1 MEIHDLQETAG
12 LAHLL
17 MSEQELRE
25 AFPAF
30 EEMLSF
36 FAVMQAA
43 DRDIA
48 GTGDGMAASSRI
60 VNSGYFRSDAIQPNR
75 EDLSENMLTKAGERD
90 ERFISIP
97 NVL

>member
-1 MEIHDLQETAG
+1 MEIRDLQETAA

-43 DRDIA
+43 DA
-48 GTGDGMAASSRI
+48 QSGDADGGMAASSRV
-60 VNSGYFRSDAIQPNR
+60 VNAGYFRPDAAPPAR
-75 EDLSENMLTKAGERD
+75 EDLSEDMLTKAGERD
-90 ERFISIP
+90 ERFITIP

>member
-43 DRDIA
+43 DRDV
-48 GTGDGMAASSRI
+48 GTGDGMAASSRL
-60 VNSGYFRSDAIQPNR
+60 VSAGYFRPDAIQPTR
-75 EDLSENMLTKAGERD
+75 EDLSEDMLTKAGERD